1 MQRRSRVWLF
11 MVALLLMGV
20 AMPYPT
26 HAQDDPS
33 PVITPSNAAQL
44 QLLERL
50 GRGTLTGPIIPGAT
64 PATLIVPTT
73 LGFYVW
79 DYSQPEAEPS
89 LIPTHEPMYGALPSP
104 DGQFIAARADSGE
117 VSVWDTTTGE
127 ITFTR
132 GLPPPQAIGSGGM
145 AWSANSQALAVGT
158 WDDTVSVFDP
168 RTGDTL
174 AFFASGIT
182 IEVNGYVD
190 PASLTSLSPD
200 GTRLVWGSLGARVE
214 LRSVGGDDD
223 VFVTIT
229 RREDEIHMMGLDWS
243 DDSRYVAISMSN
255 SKVQVYDAITGAMIK
270 ELAGTLG
277 APLGAMWQ
285 PGTSTLLY
293 STGVHWWRWDAET
306 DEMVGRIPAPEGN
319 FVWSP
324 DGTHIAVAGAEG
336 VRILDVTTGDTV
348 QELTQEPVVQPTL
361 DWSPNGTYL
370 LLRAENQ
377 AMHWNVETGE
387 LIGSTILNRSIWL
400 EGGDRLAFYTPD
412 TRTVWVVE
420 AADGLPV
427 ATLRDFSEQA
437 DRLFWGADGLQYAV
451 SSFNAAMTTITNA
464 EGKIIHHMPRP
475 DEITDYGFMETFNV
489 AWSSDGT
496 RFATI
501 SPRGHVKIWT
511 LDKEWPAAPA
521 VLDAPDPNNL
531 AFSPDDRLIIT
542 TGWDNEARVYDGT
555 TYQLITTLTSFDDPT
570 NAAAFSPDG
579 RWVAVGSYDMTVQV
593 FDTTTWERV
602 ASLPDYNY
610 TYAKPNIAFSPDGT
624 TLAFPNRASGITLW
638 NVAAQNTVET
648 TTDLFGGGES
658 LAWSPDSQ
666 LIAVGMYSGEIVVWD
681 AANAQPL
688 IILNEATDYRDFSRP
703 INTLLFS
710 PDGTQLVIGGEDST
724 IQIWGIAE

>member
-1 MQRRSRVWLF
+1 MPKIARIWLF
-11 MVALLLMGV
+11 MVILLLMGV
-20 AMPYPT
+20 ALPYPT
-26 HAQDDPS
+26 RAQDDPS
-33 PVITPSNAAQL
+33 RVITPNNAAQL
-44 QLLERL
+44 RLLERL

-64 PATLIVPTT
+64 PHTLIVPTT

-79 DYSQPEAEPS
+79 DYTQADVEPR
-89 LIPTHEPMYGALPSP
+89 LIPTDEPMYGALPSP
-104 DGQFIAARADSGE
+104 DGQFMAARADNGE
-117 VSVWDTTTGE
+117 ISVWDTTTGE

-168 RTGDTL
+168 HTGDPL

-190 PASLTSLSPD
+190 PANLTSLSPD
-200 GTRLVWGSLGARVE
+200 GTRLVWGSFGARVE
-214 LRSVGGDDD
+214 LRSVGGDDAVD
-223 VFVTIT
+223 VTIT
-229 RREDEIHMMGLDWS
+229 RRDDQIHMTGLDWS
-243 DDSRYVAISMSN
+243 DNSRYLAISMSD
-255 SKVQVYDAITGAMIK
+255 SRVRVYDAISGEIIK
-270 ELAGTLG
+270 ELDGTLG
-277 APLGAMWQ
+277 TPLGAMWQ
-285 PGTSTLLY
+285 PGTATLLY

-306 DEMVGRIPAPEGN
+306 DEFVGRIPAPDSSYQ
-319 FVWSP
+319 WSP
-324 DGTHIAVAGAEG
+324 DGTQIAVAGAEG
-336 VRILDVTTGDTV
+336 VRILDVSTGDTV
-348 QELTQEPVVQPTL
+348 QELSQEAVVQPYL
-361 DWSPNGTYL
+361 DWSPNGKYL

-377 AMHWNVETGE
+377 AMHWNIKTGE

-400 EGGDRLAFYTPD
+400 AGGDRLAFYTPD

-420 AADGLPV
+420 AADGSPV
-427 ATLRDFSEQA
+427 ATLRDFSEPA

-451 SSFNAAMTTITNA
+451 SSSYAAMTTITNA
-464 EGKIIHHMPRP
+464 EGKIIHHMSRP
-475 DEITDYGFMETFNV
+475 DEMSEYGFMETYTV
-489 AWSSDGT
+489 AWSTDGT

-501 SPRGHVKIWT
+501 GPIGHVKIWT
-511 LDKEWPAAPA
+511 LDKEWPATSV

-531 AFSPDDRLIIT
+531 TFSPDDGLIIT

-555 TYQLITTLTSFDDPT
+555 TYQWINTLTGFDEPT

-579 RWVAVGSYDMTVQV
+579 QLVAVGSYDMTVQV
-593 FDTTTWERV
+593 FDTTTWARI
-602 ASLPDYNY
+602 ASLPNYNY
-610 TYAKPNIAFSPDGT
+610 TYAKSNIAFSPDGT
-624 TLAFPNRASGITLW
+624 TLAFPSRASGITLW
-638 NVAAQNTVET
+638 HVAEQNTVET

-681 AANAQPL
+681 VANAQPL
-688 IILNEATDYRDFSRP
+688 ITLNEASDYRDYSRP

-724 IQIWGIAE
+724 IQIWGVGE

>member
-1 MQRRSRVWLF
+1 MPKIARIWLF
-11 MVALLLMGV
+11 MVILMLMGV
-20 AMPYPT
+20 AVPYPAI
-26 HAQDDPS
+26 AQDDSS
-33 PVITPSNAAQL
+33 PVITQNNAAQL

-50 GRGTLTGPIIPGAT
+50 GRGVLTGPIIAGAT
-64 PATLIVPTT
+64 PNTVIVPTT

-79 DYSQPEAEPS
+79 DYTQPDVEPR
-89 LIPTHEPMYGALPSP
+89 LIPTHEPMFGALPSP
-104 DGQFIAARADSGE
+104 DGQFMAARADNGE

-132 GLPPPQAIGSGGM
+132 GLPPPQAIGAGGM

-182 IEVNGYVD
+182 IEINGYVD

-200 GTRLVWGSLGARVE
+200 GTRLVWGSFGARVE

-223 VFVTIT
+223 VYVTIT
-229 RREDEIHMMGLDWS
+229 RRDDQIHMMGHDWS
-243 DDSRYVAISMSN
+243 DNSRYLAVSMSDSRVR
-255 SKVQVYDAITGAMIK
+255 VYDAISGEIIK

-293 STGVHWWRWDAET
+293 STGVHWWQWDAES

-319 FVWSP
+319 YVWSP
-324 DGTHIAVAGAEG
+324 DGTQMAVAGAEG
-336 VRILDVTTGDTV
+336 VHILDMSTGDTV
-348 QELTQEPVVQPTL
+348 QELSQEPVVQPSL

-412 TRTVWVVE
+412 SRTVWVVE
-420 AADGLPV
+420 AADGSPV

-437 DRLFWGADGLQYAV
+437 DRLFWGSDGLQYAV
-451 SSFNAAMTTITNA
+451 SSFSGAMTTITNA
-464 EGKIIHHMPRP
+464 EGKIIHHLPRP
-475 DEITDYGFMETFNV
+475 DEITEYGFMETFNV

-501 SPRGHVKIWT
+501 SPRGYVKIWT
-511 LDKEWPAAPA
+511 LNKEWPAAPE

-542 TGWDNEARVYDGT
+542 TGWDDEARVYDGT
-555 TYQLITTLTSFDDPT
+555 TYQLITTLTGFDDPT

-579 RWVAVGSYDMTVQV
+579 QYVAVGSYDMTVQV
-593 FDTTTWERV
+593 FDTTTWARI
-602 ASLPDYNY
+602 ASLPNYNY

-624 TLAFPNRASGITLW
+624 TLAYPNRASGITLW
-638 NVAAQNTVET
+638 NVAEQSLIET

-688 IILNEATDYRDFSRP
+688 ITLNEATDYRDFSRP